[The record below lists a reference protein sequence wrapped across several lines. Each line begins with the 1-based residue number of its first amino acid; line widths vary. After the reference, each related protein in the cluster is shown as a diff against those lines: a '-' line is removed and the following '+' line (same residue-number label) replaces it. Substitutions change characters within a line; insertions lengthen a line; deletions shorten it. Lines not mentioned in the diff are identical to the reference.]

1 MKNGNTHISSNFS
14 HAVVL
19 IILLVLT
26 TLSVAITGI
35 HLGAFTVAG
44 ALLIASVKAG
54 TVLLYFMHI
63 KFESFF
69 LKLMV
74 AGVFVLF
81 ILVIVITFID
91 YLLR

>member
-1 MKNGNTHISSNFS
+1 MKEHQSHISEFRS

-35 HLGAFTVAG
+35 HLGALTVAG
-44 ALLIASVKAG
+44 ALLIASVKAAI
-54 TVLLYFMHI
+54 VILFFMHI
-63 KFESFF
+63 KFESLF
-69 LKLMV
+69 LKLMI
-74 AGVFVLF
+74 AGVFILF
-81 ILVIVITFID
+81 ALVIGITFID